1 MIVLSSTLEGVARVA
16 ARLPPMA
23 ISSNATLSTASW
35 SRSCSLK
42 FTRACGDGKR
52 VRLLTPPCVTRWS
65 GGAVVHDRGALLRR
79 GLRRRTTT
87 HHVVELGSQHY
98 RGQFNVVPGTVF
110 SCGRR
115 CRASSCALSIAGGD
129 VLSTRSTGIFFWWW
143 WSSCCRAA
151 TAALLAAQCSM
162 AATRPQWLLDS
173 AARRKRRC
181 RSRSSL
187 RLFCPCACLLAGLA
201 NKRAAPTF
209 YAC

>member
-1 MIVLSSTLEGVARVA
+1 
-16 ARLPPMA
+16 MA

-42 FTRACGDGKR
+42 FTRACEDGKR

-110 SCGRR
+110 L
-115 CRASSCALSIAGGD
+115 ALAVTSSCARRTAGGD
-129 VLSTRSTGIFFWWW
+129 VLSTRSTGIAFWWW

-162 AATRPQWLLDS
+162 AAHGRSGSLTVLLGAS
-173 AARRKRRC
+173 ARADGIVPAPPRRRC
-181 RSRSSL
+181 ACFDSFASQACSC
-187 RLFCPCACLLAGLA
+187 LFASVLH
-201 NKRAAPTF
+201 R
-209 YAC
+209 

>member
-1 MIVLSSTLEGVARVA
+1 MLSSTFEGVARVA

-42 FTRACGDGKR
+42 FTRACEDGKR

-79 GLRRRTTT
+79 GLRRRKTT

-110 SCGRR
+110 FGTGCHFFMCSQDGGRR
-115 CRASSCALSIAGGD
+115 RAVDALDGHRFLVVVVQLLPRGD
-129 VLSTRSTGIFFWWW
+129 GCTARRSVQHG
-143 WSSCCRAA
+143 CP
-151 TAALLAAQCSM
+151 
-162 AATRPQWLLDS
+162 RPQRFLDS
-173 AARRKRRC
+173 AARRERTRRWY
-181 RSRSSL
+181 SSSTAAPPL
-187 RLFCPCACLLAGLA
+187 RLL
-201 NKRAAPTF
+201 
-209 YAC
+209 